1 MKNWLNWGTLTWEA
15 ISHMTN
21 WQRVI
26 LIGSIIL
33 PAGSLILIFSRYGQ
47 QIIAKLTK
55 ARTLKTFGNWC
66 KVYEKGINL
75 NLDITEDDIKKDL
88 YERTKE

>member
-1 MKNWLNWGTLTWEA
+1 MKNWLNWVTLTLET
-15 ISHMTN
+15 ISLMTN

-47 QIIAKLTK
+47 QIIAKLMK

-88 YERTKE
+88 YERTEE

>member
-1 MKNWLNWGTLTWEA
+1 MKNWLNWVTLTLGT
-15 ISHMTN
+15 ISRMTKK
-21 WQRVI
+21 QRVI

-33 PAGSLILIFSRYGQ
+33 PAGSLILIFSQYGR

-55 ARTLKTFGNWC
+55 AKTLKTFGNWC

-75 NLDITEDDIKKDL
+75 NINITEDDIKKDL